1 MFATRVGFLFDC
13 VRVYWMDFQLVCAAV
28 DEEASEETKE
38 NNGRTFITM
47 LPRSKSWLNKSST
60 VGLYL
65 VSNFLNRNLFRM
77 DVFLFVSF
85 AFRIRRGRRR
95 QDRGKRREA
104 TANVEHGHGRRML
117 LSASSFGQISPL
129 DGGRRMAAPIRIS
142 ISISIGI
149 SNVTH
154 PVPSEPSRT
163 SRKWNFST
171 SAVIITACVRV
182 CVFLLFVVAPPLALP
197 ARYLGAPAPALFLL
211 RRLRLFIYLSSSWF
225 ASRLIHHVACHSVLL
240 VRAAAVAA
248 AARAER
254 VEVEVDT
261 KQQRL
266 VSGSVGGLNL
276 SFTRPACRQSIVAVR
291 SAVVMGSSR
300 PRQGPPLI

>member
-1 MFATRVGFLFDC
+1 MFSCSFRLRFAFGA
-13 VRVYWMDFQLVCAAV
+13 AAV
-28 DEEASEETKE
+28 DKTAE
-38 NNGRTFITM
+38 
-47 LPRSKSWLNKSST
+47 
-60 VGLYL
+60 
-65 VSNFLNRNLFRM
+65 
-77 DVFLFVSF
+77 
-85 AFRIRRGRRR
+85 
-95 QDRGKRREA
+95 RGKGREA

-142 ISISIGI
+142 IGIGI

>member
-142 ISISIGI
+142 IGI

-171 SAVIITACVRV
+171 SAVIITACVCV
-182 CVFLLFVVAPPLALP
+182 CVSLVCCGPAAGAASPLFGRSCPCFVPPSPATFVYLFV
-197 ARYLGAPAPALFLL
+197 
-211 RRLRLFIYLSSSWF
+211 
-225 ASRLIHHVACHSVLL
+225 
-240 VRAAAVAA
+240 
-248 AARAER
+248 
-254 VEVEVDT
+254 
-261 KQQRL
+261 
-266 VSGSVGGLNL
+266 
-276 SFTRPACRQSIVAVR
+276 
-291 SAVVMGSSR
+291 
-300 PRQGPPLI
+300 